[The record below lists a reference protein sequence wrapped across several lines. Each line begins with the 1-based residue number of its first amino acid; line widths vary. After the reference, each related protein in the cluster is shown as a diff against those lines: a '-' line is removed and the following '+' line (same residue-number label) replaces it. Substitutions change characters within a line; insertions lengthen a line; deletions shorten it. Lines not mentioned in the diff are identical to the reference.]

1 MDYFPKNVEDYEV
14 QAEIYSKK
22 ETDEML
28 VHNAKLGLEG
38 NTTVLKYA
46 VFCGANNETLF
57 FSNKKLADKY
67 RNKLIDKWYG
77 TGICPS
83 ILVLRAE
90 ELSVT
95 F

>member
-1 MDYFPKNVEDYEV
+1 MKYFPKNVQEHEI

-28 VHNAKLGLEG
+28 VHNSIPGIEG

-46 VFCGANNETLF
+46 LFCGANNETLF
-57 FSNKKLADKY
+57 FSSKKLADEY

-77 TGICPS
+77 TGIYPS